1 MSLTIQTLEQPIE
14 KLPYAKPVVQELG
27 DLKTHTL
34 ASPVVSDGVDP
45 SSPSN

>member
-1 MSLTIQTLEQPIE
+1 MKIESLEQPVE

-34 ASPVVSDGVDP
+34 ASPVISDGVDP
-45 SSPSN
+45 SCGP